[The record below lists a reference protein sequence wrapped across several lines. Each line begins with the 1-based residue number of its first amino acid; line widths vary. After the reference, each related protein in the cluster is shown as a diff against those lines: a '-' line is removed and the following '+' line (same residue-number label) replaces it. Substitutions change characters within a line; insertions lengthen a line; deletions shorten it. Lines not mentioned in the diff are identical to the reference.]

1 LLSVEKVYF
10 FSGGKFMAKTLAA
23 ALEQAGLIDPKK
35 AKRQDRQERVE
46 EGRRIK
52 KLQPLQDRNG
62 IPVIAENEDFFRNK

>member
-1 LLSVEKVYF
+1 
-10 FSGGKFMAKTLAA
+10 MAKTLAA